1 MPKRHLNTLYY
12 SLICPY
18 LTYGIILWGAAS
30 HVHLS
35 KLIIMK
41 IKSVRIITGAHY
53 RAHTTPIFKH
63 LHFLK
68 LVDLYQLQV
77 NKYVLSFLKVLLP
90 SSLKHIFTLS
100 QNQHGHNT
108 RHSTAYKLMVQKT
121 RTLAACII
129 QMGPQ
134 TWNLLPYDIYMCTSL
149 LISCASFSSR
159 FKRSTLEG
167 YDD

>member
-1 MPKRHLNTLYY
+1 M
-12 SLICPY
+12 SCSFI
-18 LTYGIILWGAAS
+18 
-30 HVHLS
+30 
-35 KLIIMK
+35 K
-41 IKSVRIITGAHY
+41 IDHNAKKSVRIITGAHY
-53 RAHTTPIFKH
+53 RAHTAPIFKH

-77 NKYVLSFLKVLLP
+77 NRYVLSFLKGLLP
-90 SSLKHIFTLS
+90 SSLKHIFTSS
-100 QNQHGHNT
+100 QNQHGHKT

-121 RTLAACII
+121 RTLCASQSII

-134 TWNLLPYDIYMCTSL
+134 TWNFLPQEIYLRNSL
-149 LISCASFSSR
+149 LISCAGFSSR